1 MSNKKIRYVEQEEAP
16 VKVETLTLDDGRR
29 AERHITLDEQG
40 NEIVEIFAEEQRPL
54 KLEKRILREFKT
66 VVAKETHETI
76 KDGEIALQEVRS
88 SEPEVPLQLRS
99 RIGVA
104 DHHKVVDGDYVRKQE
119 IDKLIADGVV
129 AGVSALMEHM
139 EPVIHQKPEPVVAQ
153 QPQPV
158 QPLFRA
164 QSVIEKNVEEKKK
177 GDMTVNIILGV
188 IIVLQL
194 GFFGYI
200 FLS

>member
-1 MSNKKIRYVEQEEAP
+1 MSNKKIRYVEHEEAP

-40 NEIVEIFAEEQRPL
+40 NEVVEIFAEEQRPL

-88 SEPEVPLQLRS
+88 LEPEVPLQVRS

-104 DHHKVVDGDYVRKQE
+104 DHAKVVDGDYVRKEE

-139 EPVIHQKPEPVVAQ
+139 ETVIHHKPEPVVAPQPQ
-153 QPQPV
+153 QP

-194 GFFGYI
+194 GFFGYL
-200 FLS
+200 FLM